1 MSTEALAAIRATLN
15 EGRLIPY
22 LGPGTLALAGDNL
35 PLPAGPDPLVA
46 KLTAKA
52 TVPHK
57 IRKNLSAAAQYIEN
71 FKHRKTISS
80 VMTDAFKAQVPPTAL
95 HTYLAA
101 QEKIPL
107 VVYAWYDNLMLQAM
121 QASRTNKWGHV
132 QGVSHA
138 EHLATWVQYFNA
150 DNSLIDKEAELAT
163 AEAWESVLYYPWG
176 CVTPGSNFLVSDSD
190 YVEVLTEIDIQ
201 TPIPEKVMEIR
212 TGRNFLFLGCRFSS
226 QVERIFAF
234 QIMKR
239 SSEKHWAV
247 LPEEPTKNELK
258 FFKRYNI
265 ERIDMPLADFVA
277 EFVQQ
282 KEAALA

>member
-15 EGRLIPY
+15 EGLLIPY
-22 LGPGTLALAGDNL
+22 LGPATLALAGDKQ

-80 VMTDAFKAQVPPTAL
+80 VMTDAFKAHVDPTPL
-95 HTYLAA
+95 HEFIASQT
-101 QEKIPL
+101 KIPL
-107 VVYAWYDNLMLQAM
+107 VVYCWYDNLMQQAM
-121 QASRTNKWGHV
+121 AAKRTNWGNV

-150 DNSLIDKEAELAT
+150 DGTLVDKEAELAT
-163 AEAWESVLYYPWG
+163 AESWESMLYQPWG

-201 TPIPEKVMEIR
+201 TPIPEKVKEIR
-212 TGRNFLFLGCRFSS
+212 TGRHFLFLGCRFSS
-226 QVERIFAF
+226 QVERIFAW

-247 LPEEPTKNELK
+247 LPEPPTKNEIK
-258 FFKRYNI
+258 FLKRYNI

-277 EFVQQ
+277 EFLQQ
-282 KEAALA
+282 KEAALV

>member
-1 MSTEALAAIRATLN
+1 MSKEALAAIKATLN
-15 EGRLIPY
+15 EGLLIPY
-22 LGPGTLALAGDNL
+22 LGPATLALSGDNL
-35 PLPAGPDPLVA
+35 PVPAGPDPLVA

-80 VMTDAFKAQVPPTAL
+80 VMTDAFKAQVAPSAL
-95 HTYLAA
+95 HTYIAA
-101 QEKIPL
+101 QAKIPL
-107 VVYAWYDNLMLQAM
+107 VVYAWYDNVMLQAM
-121 QASRTNKWGHV
+121 AASRTNHWGHV

-150 DNSLIDKEAELAT
+150 DNSLVDKEAELSVA
-163 AEAWESVLYYPWG
+163 AAWESVLYQPWG

-190 YVEVLTEIDIQ
+190 FVEVLTEIDIQ
-201 TPIPEKVMEIR
+201 TPIPEKVKEIR

-226 QVERIFAF
+226 QVERIFAW

-247 LPEEPTKNELK
+247 LPETPTKNELK

-265 ERIDMPLADFVA
+265 EHIDMPLADFVA
-277 EFVQQ
+277 EFVQE
-282 KEAALA
+282 KEPALA